1 VFLWFDVNHLKKSL
15 KQGVLS
21 ELELLLEGNS
31 FLIKDHR
38 DVPRP
43 KLMKKVNGVLFFLD
57 RLMRLGTPF
66 LMHFGVSIS
75 NRKQKYFMVFYFFEL
90 ESFYK
95 LAGLVFRF
103 NFIFFN
109 SELYIFK
116 KLTVYRNE
124 LSGNPHHYHLK
135 SHSEQNS

>member
-1 VFLWFDVNHLKKSL
+1 MSSVFLWFDVNHLKKSL

-31 FLIKDHR
+31 SLMKDHR

-43 KLMKKVNGVLFFLD
+43 MLMKKVNGVLIFLD

-75 NRKQKYFMVFYFFEL
+75 NRKQKYFMVFDFFGL

-95 LAGLVFRF
+95 LAGLIFRIKF
-103 NFIFFN
+103 FFFN
-109 SELYIFK
+109 SKLYIF
-116 KLTVYRNE
+116 
-124 LSGNPHHYHLK
+124 
-135 SHSEQNS
+135 